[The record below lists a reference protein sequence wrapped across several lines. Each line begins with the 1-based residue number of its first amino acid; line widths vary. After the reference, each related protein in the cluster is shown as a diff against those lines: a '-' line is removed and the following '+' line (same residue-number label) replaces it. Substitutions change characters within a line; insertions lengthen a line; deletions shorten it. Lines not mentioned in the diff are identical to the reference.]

1 MRCEEFWER
10 FGDDIATD
18 RVPSEAEEHL
28 QYCDNCRREVENL
41 RDAIENLRVM
51 LHEGISD
58 EIWESIRQEVSSGMK
73 SRVSF
78 KGILKQWWRL
88 AFVPMTV
95 VVLVFLIIWPLYQ
108 RPSLTVDELEIMFG
122 EPLSEEFFVEDYF
135 VSLNSEIYD
144 EYYKDIYIYDFPDEW
159 ELFYY

>member
-1 MRCEEFWER
+1 
-10 FGDDIATD
+10 
-18 RVPSEAEEHL
+18 
-28 QYCDNCRREVENL
+28 
-41 RDAIENLRVM
+41 
-51 LHEGISD
+51 
-58 EIWESIRQEVSSGMK
+58 MK